1 MLKINIILY
10 NYYNIMAQSYLY
22 YLGLI
27 ILIIFI
33 IYFIIRCLNFQL
45 NIIEGVSNKTDD
57 LTEEEISEKIDN
69 EISSINRYK
78 LEQFK
83 EIDTGLDNF
92 SDKQIEDYVYLI
104 HKLSI
109 MSTFQLSY
117 IFGDVKPMTEDE
129 IYDIVTL
136 NTNSSEFDDYSEEL
150 DSIETKK
157 KNQRKISSPDEVLK
171 DLKLQCR
178 QYIDTYKLFPYY
190 TEQQIKDLYNSRYL
204 SILLMNAE
212 SLKIN
217 GKGKTITIKNLDI
230 DTYFDNFYNIVDI
243 IEDDEFINFIKD
255 KSDTSNNSRR
265 KSDSKSDSENESE
278 TESEYESEYESD
290 SKSASE
296 TKARSKKTRESED
309 KPVMGGLFSGLNE
322 ISGKTDKLNRKDKE
336 KKRSRTNRGKRSKEN
351 TGIMGAMF
359 SGKNGWRN

>member
-1 MLKINIILY
+1 
-10 NYYNIMAQSYLY
+10 
-22 YLGLI
+22 
-27 ILIIFI
+27 
-33 IYFIIRCLNFQL
+33 
-45 NIIEGVSNKTDD
+45 
-57 LTEEEISEKIDN
+57 
-69 EISSINRYK
+69 
-78 LEQFK
+78 
-83 EIDTGLDNF
+83 
-92 SDKQIEDYVYLI
+92 
-104 HKLSI
+104 

-322 ISGKTDKLNRKDKE
+322 ISGKTDRLNRKDKE
-336 KKRSRTNRGKRSKEN
+336 KKRSRTNRGERSKEN